1 MAMARPPGHCR
12 DGSPGRDD
20 VSRLAKVVTP
30 AVLSL
35 ALGALACATAVP
47 ACADVLE
54 IRPDGTVVTIGAP
67 SIVTP
72 EATLPITVPPD
83 STPDSRTAR
92 PAARDAS
99 ERITARPSPTIAAL
113 IETSA
118 RRHALSPDLVA
129 AIAWQESRFRPDAR
143 SGRGALGVMQL
154 MPATAAELGVDPADL
169 AANIDGG
176 AAYLRRMLN
185 RFDGDLEKAIAAYN
199 AGPGAVARYG
209 APPPFAETR
218 GYLDAIFARLAE
230 MTALD
235 AADALA
241 QDRP

>member
-1 MAMARPPGHCR
+1 M
-12 DGSPGRDD
+12 
-20 VSRLAKVVTP
+20 RLAKVV
-30 AVLSL
+30 
-35 ALGALACATAVP
+35 ATAAVTV
-47 ACADVLE
+47 AFWSIAGATGASARTGVLE
-54 IRPDGTVVTIGAP
+54 IRPDGTVLAIDTP
-67 SIVTP
+67 SVITP
-72 EATLPITVPPD
+72 EATLPI
-83 STPDSRTAR
+83 
-92 PAARDAS
+92 PAPHAAPSLPAPRDAKAH
-99 ERITARPSPTIAAL
+99 ITARPPPTIAAL

-143 SGRGALGVMQL
+143 SGKGALGVMQL
-154 MPATAAELGVDPADL
+154 MPATAADLGVDPSDL

-230 MTALD
+230 MTASD